1 MNIKIIIINN
11 NVYSIIRRRQ
21 NELFRKRTIG
31 TGIEDGIS
39 TPDFKDLSKVFGF
52 KYICSKTSKS
62 LDSSLEKLLS
72 SKKPTILEIYGRHDQ
87 AYIEVAATKNTSGKI
102 VRRPL
107 EDQWP
112 FIDRNLFKKEM
123 LIEPIDL

>member
-1 MNIKIIIINN
+1 LELGLRTELALQTLKI
-11 NVYSIIRRRQ
+11 Y
-21 NELFRKRTIG
+21 LKT
-31 TGIEDGIS
+31 
-39 TPDFKDLSKVFGF
+39 FGF

-112 FIDRNLFKKEM
+112 FIDRNLFKEEM